1 MGKYARTFYK
11 IFIHDISKFAMILT
25 VFLLAFAGSVYIAL
39 AASQAFN
46 DDFRWADCFSE
57 LTGFYMMRTLTLN
70 GLHYIRSVCIPNFS
84 GPYFP
89 VLGLNTEIYWENL
102 HI

>member
-25 VFLLAFAGSVYIAL
+25 VFLFAFAGSVYIAL

-46 DDFRWADCFSE
+46 DDFR
-57 LTGFYMMRTLTLN
+57 
-70 GLHYIRSVCIPNFS
+70 
-84 GPYFP
+84 
-89 VLGLNTEIYWENL
+89 
-102 HI
+102 